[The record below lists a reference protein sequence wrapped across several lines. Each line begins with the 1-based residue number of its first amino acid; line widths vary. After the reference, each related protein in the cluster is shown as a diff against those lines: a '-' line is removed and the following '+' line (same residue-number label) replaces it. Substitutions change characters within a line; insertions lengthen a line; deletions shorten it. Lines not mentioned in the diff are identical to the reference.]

1 MRHRKTSS
9 VVRKGV
15 GKRFCFIAATL
26 LVDVTFFFKLIPFF
40 WIFFCSC
47 NVSGVKKDNS
57 FDGPSAKSSRFAN
70 LSKQERSQLVEQRH
84 SGKTK
89 GKNKQ
94 TNKQTN
100 WSVSTFQTSAEA
112 FLCKFFSGVESHLD
126 AFVKQI

>member
-1 MRHRKTSS
+1 MRYRKTSS

-40 WIFFCSC
+40 WIFCSC

-84 SGKTK
+84 SGKSK

-94 TNKQTN
+94 TNKQTGLYLP
-100 WSVSTFQTSAEA
+100 FKLPQ
-112 FLCKFFSGVESHLD
+112 KRFFVNFFP
-126 AFVKQI
+126 AWKAI

>member
-1 MRHRKTSS
+1 M
-9 VVRKGV
+9 
-15 GKRFCFIAATL
+15 L
-26 LVDVTFFFKLIPFF
+26 PFFLKLIPFF

-57 FDGPSAKSSRFAN
+57 FDGPSAKSSRFAK

-89 GKNKQ
+89 GK

-100 WSVSTFQTSAEA
+100 WSVSTFQNSAEA
-112 FLCKFFSGVESHLD
+112 FLCKFFSGVGSHLD

>member
-26 LVDVTFFFKLIPFF
+26 LVDVTFFFKVNSFLLDI
-40 WIFFCSC
+40 FCSC

-100 WSVSTFQTSAEA
+100 KLVCINLSNFRGSVS
-112 FLCKFFSGVESHLD
+112 L
-126 AFVKQI
+126 

>member
-1 MRHRKTSS
+1 M
-9 VVRKGV
+9 
-15 GKRFCFIAATL
+15 L
-26 LVDVTFFFKLIPFF
+26 PFFLKLIPFF

-94 TNKQTN
+94 TKKLICINLSN
-100 WSVSTFQTSAEA
+100 FRRSVS
-112 FLCKFFSGVESHLD
+112 L
-126 AFVKQI
+126 